1 MFFFLNKDYEMTISS
16 FFAGGGGE
24 KRRRTP
30 KFILLCNMQSWK
42 KVSKLENIY

>member
-1 MFFFLNKDYEMTISS
+1 MTISS

-30 KFILLCNMQSWK
+30 KFILLCK
-42 KVSKLENIY
+42 YAKLEKSK